1 MINLSV
7 DMDFT
12 KHHKCC
18 PLHIHSTYG
27 HRRDITYYEMLFER
41 INMVWSD
48 LENCKKQLSMILSI
62 QVNDVIIVL
71 ILWLSSVWILDFC
84 SQLLIEIKLKI
95 ELVLIEN
102 WVE

>member
-1 MINLSV
+1 
-7 DMDFT
+7 
-12 KHHKCC
+12 
-18 PLHIHSTYG
+18 
-27 HRRDITYYEMLFER
+27 MLFER

-95 ELVLIEN
+95 DLVLIEN